1 MVGILMGLDSRRRS
15 VRLNDRQ
22 WAGLLLFVGIGQFA
36 VIGLTISEA
45 VYSEAS
51 PTGYSI
57 SQNYISDLGVG
68 PAALV
73 FNPSIIL
80 VGVLVLA
87 TAWFLW
93 RAVGDR
99 ILSIVVAL
107 AGAGAIAVGVFT
119 EAFGVIHELVSLWTF
134 IFIALSAILAM
145 RIVRPPFQYV
155 SILLGLLSY
164 AALGLYVST
173 TYLGLGPGG
182 MERMI
187 VWPVLVWGLAF
198 GGYLL
203 ANPQTR
209 TGHTIIR
216 SIP

>member
-1 MVGILMGLDSRRRS
+1 MDPDSRRRAM
-15 VRLNDRQ
+15 RLDDRQ
-22 WAGLLLFVGIGQFA
+22 WAGLLLFVGIAQFA
-36 VIGLTISEA
+36 IIGLTVAES
-45 VYSEAS
+45 VY
-51 PTGYSI
+51 PGYSVSI
-57 SQNYISDLGVG
+57 NYISDLGVG

-73 FNPSIIL
+73 FDPSIIL
-80 VGVLVLA
+80 VGVAVLA
-87 TAWFLW
+87 TAWFLL
-93 RAVGDR
+93 RAYRDR
-99 ILSIVVAL
+99 LVSVVVAL
-107 AGAGAIAVGVFT
+107 AGVGAIAVGVFT
-119 EAFGVIHELVSLWTF
+119 EAFGVIHSLVSLWTF

-203 ANPQTR
+203 AASPSAPGASVT
-209 TGHTIIR
+209 
-216 SIP
+216 P

>member
-68 PAALV
+68 AAALI
-73 FNPSIIL
+73 FDPSIIL

-99 ILSIVVAL
+99 ILPIVVAL
-107 AGAGAIAVGVFT
+107 GGAGAIAVGVFT
-119 EAFGVIHELVSLWTF
+119 EAFGVVHETGSLWTF
-134 IFIALSAILAM
+134 SFIGLPASFTARTVPPQVRDPPLVLGALS
-145 RIVRPPFQYV
+145 
-155 SILLGLLSY
+155 LS
-164 AALGLYVST
+164 
-173 TYLGLGPGG
+173 
-182 MERMI
+182 
-187 VWPVLVWGLAF
+187 
-198 GGYLL
+198 
-203 ANPQTR
+203 
-209 TGHTIIR
+209 
-216 SIP
+216 

>member
-1 MVGILMGLDSRRRS
+1 MDPDSRRRC
-15 VRLNDRQ
+15 VRLDDRQ
-22 WAGLLLFVGIGQFA
+22 WAGLLLFIGVGQFA
-36 VIGLTISEA
+36 VIGLTVSEA

-51 PTGYSI
+51 PSGYSI

-68 PAALV
+68 PAALI

-119 EAFGVIHELVSLWTF
+119 EAFGVVHELVSLWTF
-134 IFIALSAILAM
+134 IFIGLSAILAA
-145 RIVRPPFQYV
+145 RIVRPPFRYLSLV
-155 SILLGLLSY
+155 LGVLSLVALALFIVN
-164 AALGLYVST
+164 AA
-173 TYLGLGPGG
+173 LGLGPGG
-182 MERMI
+182 VERLV
-187 VWPVLVWGLAF
+187 VWPILVWATAF
-198 GGYLL
+198 GGTLSGPSSR
-203 ANPQTR
+203 APAAA
-209 TGHTIIR
+209 
-216 SIP
+216 SP

>member
-1 MVGILMGLDSRRRS
+1 MVPDSRRRL
-15 VRLNDRQ
+15 VPLDYRQ
-22 WAGLLLFVGIGQFA
+22 LVWLFPVVGIAQFA
-36 VIGLTISEA
+36 VIGLTVSEA

-68 PAALV
+68 PAALI

-107 AGAGAIAVGVFT
+107 AGPGAIAVGVLP
-119 EAFGVIHELVSLWTF
+119 EALGVVHELVAPWTV
-134 IFIALSAILAM
+134 IFI
-145 RIVRPPFQYV
+145 
-155 SILLGLLSY
+155 
-164 AALGLYVST
+164 
-173 TYLGLGPGG
+173 
-182 MERMI
+182 
-187 VWPVLVWGLAF
+187 
-198 GGYLL
+198 
-203 ANPQTR
+203 
-209 TGHTIIR
+209 
-216 SIP
+216 

>member
-1 MVGILMGLDSRRRS
+1 MVPDSRRRLM
-15 VRLNDRQ
+15 RLDDRQ
-22 WAGLLLFVGIGQFA
+22 WAGLFLFVGIAQFA
-36 VIGLTISEA
+36 VIGLTVSEA

-107 AGAGAIAVGVFT
+107 AGAGAIVVGVFT
-119 EAFGVIHELVSLWTF
+119 EAFGVVHELVSLWTF
-134 IFIALSAILAM
+134 IFIGLSAILAAL
-145 RIVRPPFQYV
+145 IVRPPFRYISV
-155 SILLGLLSY
+155 ILGLLSLV
-164 AALGLYVST
+164 ALGLYIAKA
-173 TYLGLGPGG
+173 YLALVPGG
-182 MERMI
+182 VSCWI
-187 VWPVLVWGLAF
+187 VWLIFIWGC
-198 GGYLL
+198 YLMVYVSGSSSP
-203 ANPQTR
+203 ASASPAA
-209 TGHTIIR
+209 
-216 SIP
+216 P

>member
-57 SQNYISDLGVG
+57 SQNYLSDLGVG
-68 PAALV
+68 PAALI

-87 TAWFLW
+87 TARFLW
-93 RAVGDR
+93 RAAR
-99 ILSIVVAL
+99 HRLLSIVVARPA
-107 AGAGAIAVGVFT
+107 AGATAACPST
-119 EAFGVIHELVSLWTF
+119 QAFGAAH
-134 IFIALSAILAM
+134 A
-145 RIVRPPFQYV
+145 
-155 SILLGLLSY
+155 LLS
-164 AALGLYVST
+164 
-173 TYLGLGPGG
+173 
-182 MERMI
+182 
-187 VWPVLVWGLAF
+187 
-198 GGYLL
+198 LL
-203 ANPQTR
+203 
-209 TGHTIIR
+209 
-216 SIP
+216 

>member
-1 MVGILMGLDSRRRS
+1 MAPDLSRRRM
-15 VRLNDRQ
+15 RLDDRQ
-22 WAGLLLFVGIGQFA
+22 WAGLLLFIGIGQFA
-36 VIGLTISEA
+36 VIGLTVSEA

-68 PAALV
+68 PAALI

-87 TAWFLW
+87 TAWFIW

-99 ILSIVVAL
+99 ILLIVVAL

-119 EAFGVIHELVSLWTF
+119 EAFGVVHEIVSLWTF
-134 IFIALSAILAM
+134 IFIGLSAILAA
-145 RIVRPPFQYV
+145 RIVRPPFRYISV
-155 SILLGLLSY
+155 TLGVLSLV
-164 AALGLYVST
+164 ALGLFIAKA
-173 TYLGLGPGG
+173 YLGLGPGG

-187 VWPVLVWGLAF
+187 LWPILVWGTAF
-198 GGYLL
+198 GGYLFGSSTP
-203 ANPQTR
+203 ASASSAAP
-209 TGHTIIR
+209 
-216 SIP
+216 

>member
-1 MVGILMGLDSRRRS
+1 MVPDSRRRLM
-15 VRLNDRQ
+15 RLDDRQ
-22 WAGLLLFVGIGQFA
+22 WAGLFLFVGIAQFA
-36 VIGLTISEA
+36 VIGLTVSEA

-119 EAFGVIHELVSLWTF
+119 EAFGVVHELVSLWTF
-134 IFIALSAILAM
+134 IFIGLSAILAA
-145 RIVRPPFQYV
+145 RIVRPPIRYISV
-155 SILLGLLSY
+155 ILGVLSLV
-164 AALGLYVST
+164 ALGLYIAKA
-173 TYLGLGPGG
+173 YLGLGPGG

-187 VWPVLVWGLAF
+187 VWPILVWGTAF
-198 GGYLL
+198 GGYLFGSSSP
-203 ANPQTR
+203 ASASPAA
-209 TGHTIIR
+209 
-216 SIP
+216 P